1 MRCVVIVLDSLGVG
15 ELPDAASYGDVG
27 SNTLKSAVLLGKAKL
42 PNMSA
47 MAVSY
52 THLLTVKN
60 RNFYRLLNSKLNEWS
75 VSGEEKI

>member
-47 MAVSY
+47 MGLFNIDFIFLYALSV
-52 THLLTVKN
+52 
-60 RNFYRLLNSKLNEWS
+60 NSC
-75 VSGEEKI
+75 